1 MLMYYVSTEPVGV
14 RRERKIPRCYRTV
27 VSCHVV
33 LAANSGPQDKAIF
46 PTPGVAIFNV
56 WL

>member
-1 MLMYYVSTEPVGV
+1 MYRVSTESVGIK
-14 RRERKIPRCYRTV
+14 RGHKIPRCYRTV

-46 PTPGVAIFNV
+46 PTPGVDIFNV